1 MKKLIFGLMLLV
13 SMLGIVGCS
22 MDSSDSTSD
31 PVPEIPTEE
40 EIVYT
45 IKNESGVD
53 VIFYYESDEGTGPIT
68 AISIFNDEYTIEKCK
83 SIEIAKDD
91 SCTIKK
97 QDCKITK
104 DVGQDVIQFAVN
116 YDTKY
121 TFSCLPLVMVE
132 IGCVLTID
140 ERLDVS
146 YPYVDLQ

>member
-1 MKKLIFGLMLLV
+1 MKKFIFGVMLLV

-31 PVPEIPTEE
+31 PVPETPTEE

-53 VIFYYESDEGTGPIT
+53 VIFYYSSNTGTESVTVTNFGY
-68 AISIFNDEYTIEKCK
+68 EYTIEYCK

-97 QDCKITK
+97 SDCRVLSYK
-104 DVGQDVIQFAVN
+104 DDFLLGDYDVFQFAARSSN
-116 YDTKY
+116 KE
-121 TFSCLPLVMVE
+121 FLVE
-132 IGCVLTID
+132 IPLDGLGEKQFFEID
-140 ERLDVS
+140 EDMAIHAK
-146 YPYVDLQ
+146 